1 VPLNDRRGLTEAET
15 EILHRQWRRR
25 HDQIHD
31 AVAKH
36 GAGGGY
42 QEAAPAQWTLLAW
55 TSRSAAFD
63 VTRGRSQSTSDGS
76 EATTGP
82 EPAFVA
88 PVICVPGHGLTGR
101 LIPTE

>member
-36 GAGGGY
+36 GADGGY

-63 VTRGRSQSTSDGS
+63 VTTRALTEYVGWLGGDDGY
-76 EATTGP
+76 
-82 EPAFVA
+82 
-88 PVICVPGHGLTGR
+88 
-101 LIPTE
+101 